1 MSNSL
6 AAPACKGARTRVNNC
21 PKCGTELR
29 QLGHMEL
36 HQWIPENLFNCSE
49 CKYPGEVKIYSLQ
62 GTMLRPA
69 AGNDVRM
76 YRDGVPD

>member
-1 MSNSL
+1 
-6 AAPACKGARTRVNNC
+6 
-21 PKCGTELR
+21 
-29 QLGHMEL
+29 MEL